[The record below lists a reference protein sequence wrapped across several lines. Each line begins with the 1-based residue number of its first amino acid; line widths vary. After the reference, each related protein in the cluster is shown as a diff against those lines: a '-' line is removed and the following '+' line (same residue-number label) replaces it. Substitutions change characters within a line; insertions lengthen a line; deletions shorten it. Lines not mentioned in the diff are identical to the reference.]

1 MVAWLKRLRK
11 NSGCGPGLPS
21 AAKAAIDF
29 AALTARLKP
38 RPFKAQSK
46 PEFFRKL

>member
-1 MVAWLKRLRK
+1 VDQFEKYI
-11 NSGCGPGLPS
+11 PS

-38 RPFKAQSK
+38 RPFKANSN
-46 PEFFRKL
+46 